1 MLRPVAGARSFARV
15 CHFCTSCHVAG
26 PSKPTKTLSRRKA
39 WTHRIPEDQDSIWTE
54 SPDSPSLGE
63 SAISS
68 FPLSELLTPRLPP
81 TILSNSRT
89 FSPFLRDIS
98 QGAHPEDFG
107 TSNPPTFR
115 RHRKQSEE
123 EAYTDYQR
131 ELLADLEQ
139 YITDGNLGAVI
150 KHYDAF
156 VSAHPRGAVALPS
169 DTIVRFSA
177 LLARTRPRNRDLFRR
192 LLSLLAILRAAGE
205 PLRSWQWNSLA
216 DFAGRGFRKT
226 TLEDYR
232 AVVAVIQDMSKGSH
246 AMFKPDVVT
255 YNTLLAAATRTREHR
270 AVQHALALMQASKV
284 PPDRLSFLTLVPF
297 YGRIGELP
305 QARNTLQAMVKEGWE
320 VGVDGLTAAI
330 WAWGRNG
337 GHNLEV
343 AMGIYYALR
352 RNVWD
357 GGASDQP
364 HPSSV
369 IPDEANPVLSIPGLS
384 PPLPPSL
391 VPNRITYSVLI
402 QCLCYHGDLVRALQI
417 YRAYMS
423 SPQELNHELSTKRDY
438 LSEEE
443 TTVVMFRAFFLGFVR
458 HCVGARSLSRSSRSL
473 PPMLPP
479 PSHDLSFFSH
489 LPTRFTPTASSEP
502 PVTST
507 DTEEIIHEVMKGK
520 FPEVRLM
527 SRLPNPWTRGALLAV
542 TDSYI
547 AALGTTTPTTSVLWW
562 LLRAAAGT
570 AEMGRESERVREMW
584 EKVRDRWGAD
594 VGWNRAL
601 GKRTR
606 GWLRKMDPYIIPL
619 AVSSN

>member
-1 MLRPVAGARSFARV
+1 MLRPVAGVRSFARV
-15 CHFCTSCHVAG
+15 CQFCTSCHVAG
-26 PSKPTKTLSRRKA
+26 PSKQTKTLARRKA

-68 FPLSELLTPRLPP
+68 FPLSELLAPRLPP
-81 TILSNSRT
+81 TNLSNSPT

-115 RHRKQSEE
+115 RHRKQGEGE

-246 AMFKPDVVT
+246 AVFKPDVVT
-255 YNTLLAAATRTREHR
+255 YNTLLAAAARTREHR

-297 YGRIGELP
+297 YGRVGELP
-305 QARNTLQAMVKEGWE
+305 RARNTLQAMVKEGWE

-606 GWLRKMDPYIIPL
+606 GWLRKMGVKI
-619 AVSSN
+619 